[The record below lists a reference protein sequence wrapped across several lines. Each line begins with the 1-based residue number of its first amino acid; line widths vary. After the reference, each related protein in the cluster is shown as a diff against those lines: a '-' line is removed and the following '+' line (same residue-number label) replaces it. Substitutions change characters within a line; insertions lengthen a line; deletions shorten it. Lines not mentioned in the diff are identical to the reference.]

1 MAEVSATE
9 VARGRVGGQ
18 GRAAYDGFR
27 STIKAVGTGVRGSRD
42 LSFAEARAALGLL
55 IAGDVS
61 PAQTGAFLV
70 AMRIKGESPTELA
83 GFAQALRDVSQPLAS
98 ASPRT
103 LVACAGAYDGV
114 ADSPNL
120 SLAAGVVAASAGAG
134 IVLHCGD
141 SLGPKHGTTVAD
153 VLGALGGPRRPSA
166 DQSRRML
173 DASGV
178 TVVHAGE
185 ALPGWRELAAIRDEI
200 GVRGPMHSA
209 EKLVDYFGAR
219 RFVIGHT
226 HSSYAERLLG
236 ALELLGAERSVAV
249 RGVEGSDMMRP
260 GRPQAFE
267 PGHALELPQ
276 RIESRIT
283 RSAPVDRS
291 LGPEHAA
298 ERSAMITSEL
308 LSGELRGP
316 IAYAV
321 ALNAGLRL
329 YAAGLVEDTRDGL
342 ELAEAAVADGGAQAT
357 LRAML
362 GAATAA
368 AAAGVGANG
377 VPGAAGPARAAGP
390 AGPAAAA

>member
-1 MAEVSATE
+1 LTPELSAAER
-9 VARGRVGGQ
+9 ARGRVGTH
-18 GRAAYDGFR
+18 GRADYAGFR

-55 IAGDVS
+55 LAGDVS

-83 GFAQALRDVSQPLAS
+83 GFAQALRDVCKPLATTS
-98 ASPRT
+98 SRT

-114 ADSPNL
+114 TDAPNL
-120 SLAAGVVAASAGAG
+120 SLATGVVAASAGAG

-141 SLGPKHGTTVAD
+141 SLGPKFGVTVAD
-153 VLGALGGPRRPSA
+153 VLGALGGPRCPSA
-166 DQSRRML
+166 EQSTRML
-173 DASGV
+173 EASGV
-178 TVVHAGE
+178 TVVHAGD
-185 ALPGWRELAAIRDEI
+185 ALPGWRALASIRDEI

-209 EKLVDYFGAR
+209 EKLVDYFAAR
-219 RFVIGHT
+219 RFVVGHT
-226 HSSYAERLLG
+226 HSSYSERLLG
-236 ALELLGAERSVAV
+236 ALGLLSAERSVAV

-276 RIESRIT
+276 RMESRIT
-283 RSAPVDRS
+283 RPEPVDRS
-291 LGPEHAA
+291 RGSQHAA
-298 ERSAMITSEL
+298 DRSARMTTEL

-316 IAYAV
+316 VAYTV

-329 YAAGLVEDTRDGL
+329 YAAGLVDDTRDGL

-357 LRAML
+357 LQAMV
-362 GAATAA
+362 
-368 AAAGVGANG
+368 AAGEPV
-377 VPGAAGPARAAGP
+377 AAPR
-390 AGPAAAA
+390 

>member
-1 MAEVSATE
+1 MPELSAAERAQ
-9 VARGRVGGQ
+9 GRVGAQ
-18 GRAAYDGFR
+18 GRAAYAGFR

-42 LSFAEARAALGLL
+42 LSFAEARTALGLL
-55 IAGDVS
+55 LAGEVS

-83 GFAQALRDVSQPLAS
+83 GFTQALRDVSESLRTS
-98 ASPRT
+98 SGRT

-114 ADSPNL
+114 CDAANL

-153 VLGALGGPRRPSA
+153 VLGALGGPERPSA
-166 DQSRRML
+166 AQSVAML
-173 DASGV
+173 DTAGV

-185 ALPGWRELAAIRDEI
+185 VLPGWRELAGVRDEI

-219 RFVIGHT
+219 RFVVGHT
-226 HSSYAERLLG
+226 HSSYSERLLG
-236 ALELLGAERSVAV
+236 ALGLLGAERSVAV

-267 PGHALELPQ
+267 PGHALDLPQ
-276 RIESRIT
+276 RMETRIT
-283 RSAPVDRS
+283 RPEPVDRT
-291 LGPEHAA
+291 LGPARAA
-298 ERSAMITSEL
+298 QRSATLTTEL

-316 IAYAV
+316 IAYTV

-329 YAAGLVEDTRDGL
+329 YAAGLVQDTRDGL
-342 ELAEAAVADGGAQAT
+342 ELAEAAVADGGAHAT
-357 LRAML
+357 LRAMI
-362 GAATAA
+362 
-368 AAAGVGANG
+368 AAGASVVA
-377 VPGAAGPARAAGP
+377 
-390 AGPAAAA
+390 

>member
-1 MAEVSATE
+1 LTPELSAAER
-9 VARGRVGGQ
+9 ARGRVGAL
-18 GRAAYDGFR
+18 GRADYAGFR

-42 LSFAEARAALGLL
+42 LSFAEARTALGLL
-55 IAGDVS
+55 LAGDVS

-83 GFAQALRDVSQPLAS
+83 GFTQALRDVCEPLRS
-98 ASPRT
+98 TSTRT

-114 ADSPNL
+114 ADAPNL

-141 SLGPKHGTTVAD
+141 DLGPKHGVTVAD
-153 VLGALGGPRRPSA
+153 VLAALGGPHCPSA
-166 DQSRRML
+166 AQSVRML
-173 DASGV
+173 ETAGV
-178 TVVHAGE
+178 TVVHAGQ
-185 ALPGWRELAAIRDEI
+185 ALPGWRELAGIRDEI

-226 HSSYAERLLG
+226 HSSYSERLLG

-267 PGHALELPQ
+267 PGHSLELPQ
-276 RIESRIT
+276 RMEARIT
-283 RSAPVDRS
+283 RPEPVDRS
-291 LGPEHAA
+291 LGPAHRAQ
-298 ERSAMITSEL
+298 RSATLTTEL

-316 IAYAV
+316 LAYTV

-342 ELAEAAVADGGAQAT
+342 ELAEAAVADGGALAT
-357 LRAML
+357 LRAMVAAGGPGAL
-362 GAATAA
+362 GAA
-368 AAAGVGANG
+368 
-377 VPGAAGPARAAGP
+377 
-390 AGPAAAA
+390 

>member
-1 MAEVSATE
+1 LTPELSATE
-9 VARGRVGGQ
+9 PAYGRAGAQ
-18 GRAAYDGFR
+18 GRSAYAGFR

-55 IAGDVS
+55 LAGDVS
-61 PAQTGAFLV
+61 PAQAGAFLV

-83 GFAQALRDVSQPLAS
+83 GFAQALRDACEPYTTTS
-98 ASPRT
+98 ARP

-114 ADSPNL
+114 SDTPHL

-141 SLGPKHGTTVAD
+141 SLGPKHGVTVSD

-166 DQSRRML
+166 EQSRRML
-173 DASGV
+173 EAAGV
-178 TVVHAGE
+178 TLVHAGE
-185 ALPGWRELAAIRDEI
+185 ALPGWGALAVVRDEI

-219 RFVIGHT
+219 RFVVGHT
-226 HSSYAERLLG
+226 HSSYSERLLG
-236 ALELLGAERSVAV
+236 ALGLLGAERSVAV
-249 RGVEGSDMMRP
+249 RGIEGSDMMRP

-267 PGHALELPQ
+267 PGRALELPQ
-276 RIESRIT
+276 RLDARIA
-283 RSAPVDRS
+283 RAEPVDRS
-291 LGPEHAA
+291 TAPAPAA
-298 ERSAMITSEL
+298 ERSAAITCEL

-316 IAYAV
+316 IAYTV

-357 LRAML
+357 LRAMV
-362 GAATAA
+362 
-368 AAAGVGANG
+368 AAGSPV
-377 VPGAAGPARAAGP
+377 AA
-390 AGPAAAA
+390 

>member
-1 MAEVSATE
+1 LTPELSAAER
-9 VARGRVGGQ
+9 ARGRVGAH
-18 GRAAYDGFR
+18 GRADYAGFR

-55 IAGDVS
+55 LAGDVS
-61 PAQTGAFLV
+61 PAQAGAFLV

-83 GFAQALRDVSQPLAS
+83 GFTQALRDVGDPLTTTTA
-98 ASPRT
+98 RT

-114 ADSPNL
+114 ADAPNL

-141 SLGPKHGTTVAD
+141 SLGPKHGVTVAD
-153 VLGALGGPRRPSA
+153 VLGALGGPPRPSA
-166 DQSRRML
+166 AESTRML
-173 DASGV
+173 ETAGV

-185 ALPGWRELAAIRDEI
+185 TLPGWRELAVIRDEI

-219 RFVIGHT
+219 RFVVGHT
-226 HSSYAERLLG
+226 HSSYSERLLG
-236 ALELLGAERSVAV
+236 ALGLLGAERSVAV

-276 RIESRIT
+276 RMETRIT
-283 RSAPVDRS
+283 RPEPVDRT
-291 LGPEHAA
+291 LGPERAA
-298 ERSAMITSEL
+298 QRSATLTTEL
-308 LSGELRGP
+308 LGGEMRGP
-316 IAYAV
+316 LAYTV

-329 YAAGLVEDTRDGL
+329 YAAGLVDDTRDGL
-342 ELAEAAVADGGAQAT
+342 ELAEAAVADGGAMAT
-357 LRAML
+357 LRAMI
-362 GAATAA
+362 
-368 AAAGVGANG
+368 AAGAPVA
-377 VPGAAGPARAAGP
+377 VA
-390 AGPAAAA
+390 